1 MPELPEVETAR
12 RGIAPHVTG
21 QTITRVVVR
30 ERRLRHPIPRHFAAR
45 VAGQRIDHVARRG
58 KYILVACA
66 DGTLIIHLGM
76 SGNLRLVPVAKPA
89 EKHDHVDLCLS
100 NGLALRLRDPR
111 RFGLMVWTEDDP
123 LSHPLLNDL
132 GPEPLTA
139 AFNAAYL
146 LQRARGR
153 IVPVKQFIMDAKVV
167 VGVGNIY
174 ANEALFMAGG
184 HPRRAAGRVTA
195 TEFGLIAKAIKQVL
209 RKAIRAG
216 GTTLRDFVDGDG
228 RAGYFSQQLQVYG
241 RAGQACRRCGR
252 AIEAARLGQRATYHC
267 PHCQT

>member
-1 MPELPEVETAR
+1 MPELPEVETTC
-12 RGIAPHVTG
+12 RGIAPHVVG
-21 QTITRVVVR
+21 QTVTRVVVR

-45 VAGQRIDHVARRG
+45 VTGQRITHVGRRG
-58 KYILVACA
+58 KYLLLECD

-76 SGNLRLVPVAKPA
+76 SGNLRLVPMAKPA

-111 RFGLMVWTEDDP
+111 RFGLMVWTVDDP
-123 LSHPLLNDL
+123 LSHPLLNGL

-139 AFNAAYL
+139 SFNAAYL
-146 LQRARGR
+146 IERAHGR
-153 IVPVKQFIMDAKVV
+153 SVPVKQFVMDAKVV

-174 ANEALFMAGG
+174 ANEALFMAGV
-184 HPRRAAGRVTA
+184 HPRRAAGSVTA
-195 TEFGLIAKAIKQVL
+195 GEFASLAKAIKRVL
-209 RKAIRAG
+209 RKAISAG
-216 GTTLRDFVDGDG
+216 GTTLRDFVNGEG

-241 RAGQACRRCGR
+241 RAGQPCRRC
-252 AIEAARLGQRATYHC
+252 AHTIEMERQAQRASYFC